1 MPSVGVASAVTR
13 KGLRLAS
20 AGAVTAL
27 VVAAAGVWLERA
39 RFGATDEASV
49 ARVEAELRQRV
60 NLAADTL
67 GTIAARVAASQG
79 LIQPAARD
87 DGALRLLFDALTA
100 ALPDESVRRTGV
112 TVYSH
117 PAAVPIAWSGRVSD
131 LPKQRIE
138 GPAALFV
145 APRGRLIRIEPV
157 TDRERAGSV
166 RLATIVVEQ
175 SLGEGRAAPQ
185 QDDALIL
192 PTSLVPVTLR
202 AGFGPATSGSP
213 YAFLIPS
220 RGGQVLVEAEVK
232 PADLADARSRLR
244 TGTGAAVWSVLGITM
259 LLCCST
265 LMDVRSRV
273 REPRTVVLASAGI
286 FGLLAAA
293 RAMFWFAAR
302 PLETVDPPINPFDV
316 LLTALLL
323 AAAVW
328 LMLDLVERRRVARSR
343 PRLVRERAGT
353 VAQTVLLYLAAGAIG
368 AAVLWTYERFLQ
380 NVVWQLRLD
389 LEHFS
394 LHPLVATRLGLVF
407 GLVLL
412 HASVIWIVAL
422 VLRFVAVQW
431 RRPRSRS
438 LRTAAIASWIA
449 GIALAIV
456 VARRVWG
463 SGPVPFV
470 PLLVALAAAGA
481 IAAVLAQPRG
491 RARRASQTTRLFGLF
506 LALLVPAMAM
516 YPSLNAFATEAKE
529 RLIAADFGP
538 HAANQREKLWSR
550 LPKALDQID
559 SMATLA
565 DFVTSSAEDAA
576 PTTDRA
582 FLVWSQTELARYRLT
597 SAVEL
602 YRANGRLVSRFALYL
617 PEYTTTAYRA
627 ASCDDWDAFEEVS
640 PFGSSERH
648 VLHASRGICDRGRT
662 VGAIVVRAMF
672 DYRDL
677 PFISAQS
684 RYLESLGPDQ
694 QALVEGTPGSDI
706 EFIVYG
712 WSRAPLYT
720 SGPRVW
726 PLSDHVFQRM
736 VESRTPLWDTVAR
749 DNETF
754 RVYYL
759 STRWGIYALGYPVVT
774 WFGHLVNLSELVMLT
789 FALYVLFLGGTT
801 AFNALRSAPP
811 ASGRALLRELRS
823 SFYLKLFLF
832 FVAASVV
839 PVAILALAISAYF
852 SAQLRAGVEEA
863 AVNTATVAQRLVED
877 YAALEQQGNRALELL
892 DDQTMNLVGQAI
904 NQEVDLFDGAR
915 LLATSERD
923 LYASGVLATRTPSEV
938 YLQIA
943 VDRRPTFVGVEEMG
957 GAQYQIAAAPV
968 RAGGREGIVTVPQ
981 TLRKQDIE
989 RQIDELNRQVVLG
1002 LVLFVLLGAGI
1013 GYSMAE
1019 RIADPVNRLTRATR
1033 RIARGDLD
1041 ARIAATSSDELR
1053 RLVEDFNRMA
1063 ADLKRQRT
1071 ELERTQRLEAWAEM
1085 ARQVAHDIKN
1095 PLTPIQLSAE
1105 HARRV
1110 NLDRGSPLS
1119 PALDECINSILTQVK
1134 LLRQIA
1140 AEFSSFASSPV
1151 AHPEPTEVPALI
1163 EEVVRPYRVGLAGR
1177 IDIDVQFDPDLQRV
1191 SIDRTLFSRAL
1202 TNIIENALHAM
1213 PGGGRLT
1220 FSARRLAVDRQQAA
1234 AASRQSSSR
1243 AAPGFSRT
1251 TPAVVVEITDTG
1263 VGMDQEALAKIFEPY
1278 FSTKATGTGLGLTI
1292 AKRNVELNGGT
1303 ISVTSARGVG
1313 TTVTI
1318 ELPLLDTP
1326 VSREL

>member
-1 MPSVGVASAVTR
+1 VTR
-13 KGLRLAS
+13 KSLRLAI
-20 AGAVTAL
+20 AGAVAAL
-27 VVAAAGVWLERA
+27 LVATVGAWLERS

-60 NLAADTL
+60 NVAADTL

-79 LIQPAARD
+79 LVQPAARD
-87 DGALRLLFDALTA
+87 DGVLRLLFDALTA
-100 ALPDESVRRTGV
+100 ALPDETVRRTGV

-175 SLGEGRAAPQ
+175 SLGEGRVAPG

-202 AGFGPATSGSP
+202 AGFGAATSRSP
-213 YAFLIPS
+213 FTFVIPS
-220 RGGQVLVEAEVK
+220 RGGQVLMEAEVK

-244 TGTGAAVWSVLGITM
+244 VGTRAAVWSVLGLTM
-259 LLCCST
+259 LLCCT
-265 LMDVRSRV
+265 ALMDARRRV
-273 REPRTVVLASAGI
+273 REPGTVVLATAGI
-286 FGLLAAA
+286 LGLLAAA
-293 RAMFWFAAR
+293 RAMFWFAAT
-302 PLETVDPPINPFDV
+302 PLETGDPPINPFDL

-328 LMLDLVERRRVARSR
+328 LMLDLVERRRVARPR
-343 PRLVRERAGT
+343 PRLVRESAGT

-380 NVVWQLRLD
+380 NVVWQVKLD

-407 GLVLL
+407 ALVLL
-412 HASVIWIVAL
+412 HASVVWCVAL
-422 VLRFVAVQW
+422 VLRLVAVQW
-431 RRPRSRS
+431 RRPRSTS

-449 GIALAIV
+449 GIVMASIL
-456 VARRVWG
+456 ARRVWAS

-470 PLLVALAAAGA
+470 PLLVALAAAGT

-491 RARRASQTTRLFGLF
+491 RARRASQTTRLFGLY

-516 YPSLNAFATEAKE
+516 YPSLNAFATDAKE
-529 RLIAADFGP
+529 RLIATDFGP
-538 HAANQREKLWSR
+538 QATSQREALWSR
-550 LPKALDQID
+550 LPRALDQID
-559 SMATLA
+559 SMTTLA

-617 PEYTTTAYRA
+617 PEYTTTTYRA

-694 QALVEGTPGSDI
+694 QALVEGTPGSDV
-706 EFIVYG
+706 EFVVYG
-712 WSRAPLYT
+712 WSRAPVYT

-726 PLSDHVFQRM
+726 PLSDQVFQRM
-736 VESRTPLWDTVAR
+736 VENRAPLWDTVAR
-749 DNETF
+749 DNEMF

-759 STRWGIYALGYPVVT
+759 NTRWGIYALGYPVVT
-774 WFGHLVNLSELVMLT
+774 WFGHLVNLAELVMLT
-789 FALYVLFLGGTT
+789 FALYILFLGGSTV
-801 AFNALRSAPP
+801 FNALRSAPP

-839 PVAILALAISAYF
+839 PVAILALAISTYF
-852 SAQLRAGVEEA
+852 SARLRAGVEEA

-877 YAALEQQGNRALELL
+877 YAALEQQGTRALELL

-915 LLATSERD
+915 LQATSERD

-938 YLQIA
+938 YRQIA
-943 VDRRPTFVGVEEMG
+943 VDRRPAFVGVEEMG

-968 RAGGREGIVTVPQ
+968 RAGSREGIVTVPQ

-1002 LVLFVLLGAGI
+1002 LVLFVLLGAAI

-1041 ARIAATSSDELR
+1041 ARVAATSSDELR

-1119 PALDECINSILTQVK
+1119 PALDECIQSILTQVK

-1151 AHPEPTEVPALI
+1151 AHPEPTDLPALI
-1163 EEVVRPYRVGLAGR
+1163 EEVVQPYRVGLAGR
-1177 IDIDVQFDPDLQRV
+1177 IGIDVQSARDLPRI

-1220 FSARRLAVDRQQAA
+1220 ISTRPSAVDGQQEAA
-1234 AASRQSSSR
+1234 
-1243 AAPGFSRT
+1243 
-1251 TPAVVVEITDTG
+1251 VIVEVTDTG

-1292 AKRNVELNGGT
+1292 AKRNVELNGGAV
-1303 ISVTSARGVG
+1303 SVTSARGAG

-1318 ELPLLDTP
+1318 VLPLLG
-1326 VSREL
+1326 V

>member
-1 MPSVGVASAVTR
+1 MISPVDAGPAVARTGARLVLAGIAV
-13 KGLRLAS
+13 
-20 AGAVTAL
+20 AL
-27 VVAAAGVWLERA
+27 LVAGVGAWLERS

-49 ARVEAELRQRV
+49 TRIETELRQRV
-60 NLAADTL
+60 NVAADTL

-87 DGALRLLFDALTA
+87 DAALRRLFDALTA
-100 ALPDESVRRTGV
+100 ALPDETVRSTGV

-117 PAAVPIAWSGRVSD
+117 PAAVPIAWAGRVSD

-145 APRGRLIRIEPV
+145 APRGRLIRVEPL
-157 TDRERAGSV
+157 TGRERSGLV

-175 SLGEGRAAPQ
+175 SLGEGRAAPER
-185 QDDALIL
+185 DDALVV

-202 AGFGPATSGSP
+202 AGFGPDSTRSP
-213 YAFLIPS
+213 YSFLIPS

-232 PADLADARSRLR
+232 PEDLADARTRLR
-244 TGTGAAVWSVLGITM
+244 LGTRAAVWSVLGITL
-259 LLCCST
+259 LLCCGV
-265 LMDVRSRV
+265 LMDVRRRA
-273 REPRTVVLASAGI
+273 REPGTIVLATA
-286 FGLLAAA
+286 GLLGLLTAA
-293 RAMFWFAAR
+293 RAMFWFAAA
-302 PLETVDPPINPFDV
+302 PLETGDPPVTPPDV

-328 LMLDLVERRRVARSR
+328 LMLDLVERRRVARPR
-343 PRLVRERAGT
+343 RRLVREGAGA
-353 VAQTVLLYLAAGAIG
+353 VAQTALLYLAAGAIG
-368 AAVLWTYERFLQ
+368 TAVMWTYERFLQ
-380 NVVWQLRLD
+380 NVVWQRQLD
-389 LEHFS
+389 LAFFS
-394 LHPLVATRLGLVF
+394 LHPLVATRLGVVF

-412 HASVIWIVAL
+412 HASVVWGVAF
-422 VLRFVAVQW
+422 VLRVVAVQW
-431 RRPRSRS
+431 RRSRS
-438 LRTAAIASWIA
+438 TSLQMAAIASWVA
-449 GIALAIV
+449 GVALAIV
-456 VARRVWG
+456 LERRV

-470 PLLVALAAAGA
+470 LPLLVALAAAGA

-491 RARRASQTTRLFGLF
+491 WTRRASQTTRLFGLY
-506 LALLVPAMAM
+506 LALLVPATAM

-529 RLIAADFGP
+529 RLIATDFGP
-538 HAANQREKLWSR
+538 QAASQREELFSRR
-550 LPKALDQID
+550 LPRALDQID

-565 DFVTSSAEDAA
+565 DFVTTSEEDAA

-582 FLVWSQTELARYRLT
+582 FLVWSQTELARFRLT
-597 SAVEL
+597 SAIEL

-617 PEYTTTAYRA
+617 PEYTTTTYRA
-627 ASCDDWDAFEEVS
+627 ASCDDWDVFEEVS
-640 PFGSSERH
+640 PFGASERH
-648 VLHASRGICDRGRT
+648 VLHASRGICERGRT

-684 RYLESLGPDQ
+684 RYLESLGPDR

-706 EFIVYG
+706 EFVVYG

-726 PLSDHVFQRM
+726 PLPDQIFERM
-736 VESRTPLWDTVAR
+736 VGSRGPLWATVAR

-754 RVYYL
+754 RVYYINAQ
-759 STRWGIYALGYPVVT
+759 WGIYALGYPVVT
-774 WFGHLVNLSELVMLT
+774 WFGHLVNLAELVMLT
-789 FALYVLFLGGTT
+789 FALYMLFLGGSTVLS
-801 AFNALRSAPP
+801 ALRSPAP

-823 SFYLKLFLF
+823 SFYRKLFLF

-839 PVAILALAISAYF
+839 PVAILALATSAFF
-852 SAQLRAGVEEA
+852 SARLRAGVEEA

-877 YAALEQQGNRALELL
+877 YAALQQQGARALELL
-892 DDQTMNLVGQAI
+892 DDQIMNLVGEAI
-904 NQEVDLFDGAR
+904 NQEVDLFDGPR
-915 LLATSERD
+915 LQATSQRD
-923 LYASGVLATRTPSEV
+923 LYASGMLATRTPSEV
-938 YLQIA
+938 YRQIA

-957 GAQYQIAAAPV
+957 GAQYQVAAAPV
-968 RAGGREGIVTVPQ
+968 RAGGRDGIVTVPQ

-1002 LVLFVLLGAGI
+1002 LVLFVLLGAAI

-1041 ARIAATSSDELR
+1041 ARVAATSSDELR

-1110 NLDRGSPLS
+1110 NLDKGSPLS
-1119 PALDECINSILTQVK
+1119 PALDECISSILTQVK

-1151 AHPEPTEVPALI
+1151 AHPEQTGLPALI
-1163 EEVVRPYRVGLAGR
+1163 EEVVEPYRVGLAGR
-1177 IDIDVQFDPDLQRV
+1177 IAIDVQSAPDLPRV
-1191 SIDRTLFSRAL
+1191 SIDRTLFARAL
-1202 TNIIENALHAM
+1202 TNMIENALHAM

-1220 FSARRLAVDRQQAA
+1220 ISTRRTAGDPPQAA
-1234 AASRQSSSR
+1234 AGSQRSPSS
-1243 AAPGFSRT
+1243 AVPG
-1251 TPAVVVEITDTG
+1251 VIIEITDTG
-1263 VGMDQEALAKIFEPY
+1263 VGMDQEALARIFEPY

-1318 ELPLLDTP
+1318 VLPLPGDERQL
-1326 VSREL
+1326 

>member
-1 MPSVGVASAVTR
+1 MPSVGVASAVA
-13 KGLRLAS
+13 KKSLRLAI
-20 AGAVTAL
+20 AGAVVAL
-27 VVAAAGVWLERA
+27 LVAAVGVWLERS

-60 NLAADTL
+60 NVAADTL

-100 ALPDESVRRTGV
+100 ALPDETVRRTGV

-175 SLGEGRAAPQ
+175 SLGEGRVAP

-202 AGFGPATSGSP
+202 AGFGPATTGSP
-213 YAFLIPS
+213 YTFLIPS
-220 RGGQVLVEAEVK
+220 RGGQVLMEAEMK

-244 TGTGAAVWSVLGITM
+244 LGTGAAVWSVLGITM
-259 LLCCST
+259 LLCCSA
-265 LMDVRSRV
+265 LLDARRRL
-273 REPRTVVLASAGI
+273 REPRMVVFASAGI
-286 FGLLAAA
+286 LGLLAAA
-293 RAMFWFAAR
+293 RAMFWFAAP
-302 PLETVDPPINPFDV
+302 PLETGGPPINPFDL

-328 LMLDLVERRRVARSR
+328 LVLDLVERRRVARPR
-343 PRLVRERAGT
+343 PRLVRESAGAVART
-353 VAQTVLLYLAAGAIG
+353 VPVYLAAGAIG
-368 AAVLWTYERFLQ
+368 AALLWTYERFLQ
-380 NVVWQLRLD
+380 NVVWQVGLD

-412 HASVIWIVAL
+412 HASVVWSVAL
-422 VLRFVAVQW
+422 VLRVVAVQW
-431 RRPRSRS
+431 RRPRATS

-449 GIALAIV
+449 GNAMAIV
-456 VARRVWG
+456 LARRV

-470 PLLVALAAAGA
+470 PLLVALAAAGT

-491 RARRASQTTRLFGLF
+491 RARRASQTTRLFGLY

-538 HAANQREKLWSR
+538 EATSQRENLWSR
-550 LPKALDQID
+550 LPRALDQID

-602 YRANGRLVSRFALYL
+602 YRANGRLISRFALYL
-617 PEYTTTAYRA
+617 PEYTPTAYRA

-726 PLSDHVFQRM
+726 PLSDQVFQRM
-736 VESRTPLWDTVAR
+736 VENRGPLWDTVAR

-759 STRWGIYALGYPVVT
+759 NTRWGIYALGYPVVT
-774 WFGHLVNLSELVMLT
+774 WFGHLVNLAELVMLT
-789 FALYVLFLGGTT
+789 FALYVLFLGGST
-801 AFNALRSAPP
+801 AVNALRSAPP

-877 YAALEQQGNRALELL
+877 YAALEQQGTRALELL

-915 LLATSERD
+915 LQATSERD

-938 YLQIA
+938 YRQIA

-968 RAGGREGIVTVPQ
+968 RAGTREGIVTVPQ

-1002 LVLFVLLGAGI
+1002 LVLFVLLGAAI

-1041 ARIAATSSDELR
+1041 ARVAATSSDELR

-1151 AHPEPTEVPALI
+1151 AHPEPTEMPALI
-1163 EEVVRPYRVGLAGR
+1163 EEVVQPYRVGLAGR
-1177 IDIDVQFDPDLQRV
+1177 IGIDVQSAPDLPRV

-1220 FSARRLAVDRQQAA
+1220 FSARRSAVDRQQAA
-1234 AASRQSSSR
+1234 AGGQQSGSHV
-1243 AAPGFSRT
+1243 APGFSRT
-1251 TPAVVVEITDTG
+1251 TPAVIVEITDTG

-1292 AKRNVELNGGT
+1292 AKRNVELNGGA

-1318 ELPLLDTP
+1318 VLPVP
-1326 VSREL
+1326 VV